1 MESPPNHPFEALK
14 GLVMYSVPSTRLHT
28 FDLLPAPASTVA
40 SLTDFCQ
47 VAKLNLIKNVGRQAG
62 FEDSFAPKQTH
73 HALSMVRST
82 KHAGSLDSLIAM
94 FQHTNISA
102 MSTSYR
108 AQDLISGMTEWRA
121 HASAALESCFC
132 LWLTKSNDDRPGRP
146 SGMAQNQLGSTPSAM
161 LKGRRMRWLRVI

>member
-1 MESPPNHPFEALK
+1 MREDFPNSTLRWGQRWLVVWEK
-14 GLVMYSVPSTRLHT
+14 GGGDQGDEVPAVSGNIP
-28 FDLLPAPASTVA
+28 D
-40 SLTDFCQ
+40 DQ
-47 VAKLNLIKNVGRQAG
+47 VDGRQAG